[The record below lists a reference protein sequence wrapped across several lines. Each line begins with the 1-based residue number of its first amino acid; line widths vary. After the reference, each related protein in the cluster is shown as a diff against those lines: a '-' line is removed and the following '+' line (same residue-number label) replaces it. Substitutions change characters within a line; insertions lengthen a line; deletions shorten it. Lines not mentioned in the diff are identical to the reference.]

1 MINNE
6 NLNLFDIL
14 QNPAIGTIAL
24 HSFILGY
31 NNVAKHKEGKCNFPS
46 LTHLFY
52 VLPIVYNPKAINSIK
67 MELYTTLNENKSI
80 TLGLQDRANKM
91 AEQTFDSLNLG
102 FSKKIFLLNR
112 ENYTVEI
119 EPYYMRNILPFI
131 KQNST
136 FLSDIR
142 RASTR
147 LGNIFAKKD
156 EKTLQLV
163 LNIRF

>member
-1 MINNE
+1 
-6 NLNLFDIL
+6 
-14 QNPAIGTIAL
+14 
-24 HSFILGY
+24 
-31 NNVAKHKEGKCNFPS
+31 
-46 LTHLFY
+46 
-52 VLPIVYNPKAINSIK
+52 